1 MIVRTVFFL
10 AIILN
15 IALHF
20 FGYLRAAVLYDYLA
34 YWPFTLFLVFIHF
47 LIDKSQIRDH
57 IKSATLLLST
67 IPFIVFPILHIL
79 IQPSFLPTYSV
90 ETEINRINELE
101 DYELSM
107 IIDTRGSVEVSA
119 IEGEGYLLDIINLPG
134 SIGFPEVIEV
144 ENINPKVLFIR
155 EVDVDTLL
163 KTKGWNLK
171 IGDRNLW
178 SLDIFSIDSKINL
191 ENVNLKTALISG
203 TGEIYLDKE
212 SKFDSFVVS
221 GNFTVFVPKSLPVLV
236 EGNAIV
242 PSEWLEAT
250 IGYLSQTNQSYSVKI
265 IVLNDSEVRFE
276 DY

>member
-1 MIVRTVFFL
+1 
-10 AIILN
+10 
-15 IALHF
+15 
-20 FGYLRAAVLYDYLA
+20 
-34 YWPFTLFLVFIHF
+34 
-47 LIDKSQIRDH
+47 
-57 IKSATLLLST
+57 
-67 IPFIVFPILHIL
+67 
-79 IQPSFLPTYSV
+79 
-90 ETEINRINELE
+90 
-101 DYELSM
+101 
-107 IIDTRGSVEVSA
+107 
-119 IEGEGYLLDIINLPG
+119 
-134 SIGFPEVIEV
+134 VIEV

-221 GNFTVFVPKSLPVLV
+221 GNFTVFVPKSLPLLV